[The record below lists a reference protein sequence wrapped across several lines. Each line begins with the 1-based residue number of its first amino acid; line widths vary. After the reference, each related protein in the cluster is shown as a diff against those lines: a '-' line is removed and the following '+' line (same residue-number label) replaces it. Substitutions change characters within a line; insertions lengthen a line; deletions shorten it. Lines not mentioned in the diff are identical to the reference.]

1 MLIRN
6 LLLLLLARWDVRIL
20 VNVYDV
26 PGSDLL
32 NNICH
37 SEEWHSVAS
46 CVGNFAGHH
55 DTGAYPLAIGFL
67 DE

>member
-1 MLIRN
+1 
-6 LLLLLLARWDVRIL
+6 LAAVAAGSLGDVRIL

-32 NNICH
+32 NDICH

-46 CVGNFAGHH
+46 CAGNFAGHH
-55 DTGAYPLAIGFL
+55 DTGVYPLAIGFL